1 LPPKNTVTGPNEALG
16 VSVWITGARTVGET
30 DRHANPVIVRPAR
43 PPALPALPTVRT
55 LPGLPTPPAGPNA
68 RPCPHLPALPAPAR
82 IDPRNDAGLYL
93 MTERSVR
100 EMNPPDTTTAESP
113 HAPRWERRKE
123 SRPAELLAAALD
135 LFVERG
141 YAATRLDD
149 IASRAGVSKGT
160 LYLYF
165 ANKEELFKALVRENI
180 VVLLDRFRRE
190 IADSDA
196 SASALIEQF
205 LRSWWRDFGA
215 TRLAGIA
222 KLIMAEAGNFPEV
235 ARFFHDEVI
244 QPNGELLGSIIGRG
258 VERGEFRPVDV
269 EAAAQLFL
277 CSEDSI
283 SATRN

>member
-1 LPPKNTVTGPNEALG
+1 MHSA
-16 VSVWITGARTVGET
+16 
-30 DRHANPVIVRPAR
+30 D
-43 PPALPALPTVRT
+43 
-55 LPGLPTPPAGPNA
+55 PTPGA
-68 RPCPHLPALPAPAR
+68 
-82 IDPRNDAGLYL
+82 
-93 MTERSVR
+93 
-100 EMNPPDTTTAESP
+100 P

-180 VVLLDRFRRE
+180 VVLLDRFRSE

-196 SASALIEQF
+196 PAEALIEQF
-205 LRSWWRDFGA
+205 LRSWWREFGG

-244 QPNGELLGSIIGRG
+244 RPNGELFGSILARG
-258 VERGEFRPVDV
+258 IERGEFRPIDV
-269 EAAAQLFL
+269 ELASHLFISPLVLKAMWTHSFDLCAIAGASVDPEPLLDAHLDLIRAALRPAP
-277 CSEDSI
+277 
-283 SATRN
+283 R

>member
-1 LPPKNTVTGPNEALG
+1 MHPADPTA
-16 VSVWITGARTVGET
+16 GA
-30 DRHANPVIVRPAR
+30 
-43 PPALPALPTVRT
+43 
-55 LPGLPTPPAGPNA
+55 
-68 RPCPHLPALPAPAR
+68 
-82 IDPRNDAGLYL
+82 
-93 MTERSVR
+93 
-100 EMNPPDTTTAESP
+100 P

-180 VVLLDRFRRE
+180 VVLLDRFRSE

-196 SASALIEQF
+196 PAEVLIEQF
-205 LRSWWRDFGA
+205 LRSWWREFGG

-244 QPNGELLGSIIGRG
+244 RPNGELFGSILARG
-258 VERGEFRPVDV
+258 IERGEFRPIDV
-269 EAAAQLFL
+269 ELASHLFISPLVLKAMWTHSFDLCAIAGASVDPERMLDAHLDLIRAALRPAP
-277 CSEDSI
+277 
-283 SATRN
+283 R